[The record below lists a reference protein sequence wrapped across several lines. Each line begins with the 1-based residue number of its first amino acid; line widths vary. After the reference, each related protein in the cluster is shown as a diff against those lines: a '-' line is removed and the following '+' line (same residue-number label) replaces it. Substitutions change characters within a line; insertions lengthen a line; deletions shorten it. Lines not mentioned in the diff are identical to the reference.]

1 MSAKILFC
9 LCFPRTSWP
18 LNMELYAA
26 SACYE
31 YNDQGTMIAAANP
44 SLFNNKA
51 ACGKSYKVKCTGAIN
66 QGPNPCRGGT
76 ITVKIVDHCP
86 GCGKNQLDLSQQAF
100 SMIANPDAGRIR
112 IHYTK
117 YNQSFYF
124 SFLFY

>member
-1 MSAKILFC
+1 MAVERIIIVALIASSLISMATATAGSATFYTEYV
-9 LCFPRTSWP
+9 P
-18 LNMELYAA
+18 

-76 ITVKIVDHCP
+76 ITVKIVDLCP
-86 GCGKNQLDLSQQAF
+86 GCGKNQLDLSQPAF

-117 YNQSFYF
+117 V
-124 SFLFY
+124 